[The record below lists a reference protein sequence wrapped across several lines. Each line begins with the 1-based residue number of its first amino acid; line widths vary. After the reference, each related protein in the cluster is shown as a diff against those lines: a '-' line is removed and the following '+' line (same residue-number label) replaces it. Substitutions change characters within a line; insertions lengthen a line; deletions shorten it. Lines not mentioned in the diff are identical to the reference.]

1 MPGRLTTLVPAP
13 HEGWPLFR
21 RHSSEVPADTSVD
34 DKPQG
39 KGRPTPTRKEAEAA
53 ARERAKLPRDR
64 KAMARMQRQQ
74 RAESSRKIREGM
86 KSGDEK
92 ALLPRDRGPVRR
104 YVRDIVDS
112 RMGFAELLAPMLI
125 LIMILGYTAGTTGQ
139 RYSTALWYTTIL
151 LVIGDVLLL
160 RMKVRRRVRAMFPDE
175 SVKGLTLYAVMRALN
190 LRFLRL
196 PKPKVKI
203 GQQLPE
209 QYH

>member
-1 MPGRLTTLVPAP
+1 
-13 HEGWPLFR
+13 LFR
-21 RHSSEVPADTSVD
+21 RHSSEIPADTVSGD

-64 KAMARMQRQQ
+64 KALARMQRQK
-74 RAESSRKIREGM
+74 RVESSRQIREGM

-92 ALLPRDRGPVRR
+92 NLLPRDQGPVRR
-104 YVRDIVDS
+104 FVRDTVDS
-112 RMGFAELLAPMLI
+112 RLGFSELLAPMLV
-125 LIMILGYTAGTTGQ
+125 LIMLLGYTAGSTGQ
-139 RYSTALWYTTIL
+139 AYSTALWYTTIL
-151 LVIGDVLLL
+151 LVVGDVLLL
-160 RMKVRRRVRAMFPDE
+160 RFRVRRRVRERFPD
-175 SVKGLTLYAVMRALN
+175 VPLKGLTVYAVMRALN

-209 QYH
+209 HYR

>member
-1 MPGRLTTLVPAP
+1 M
-13 HEGWPLFR
+13 FR

-64 KAMARMQRQQ
+64 KALARMQRQK
-74 RAESSRKIREGM
+74 RIESSRAIREGM

-92 ALLPRDRGPVRR
+92 NLLPRDRGPVRR
-104 YVRDIVDS
+104 YVRDLVDS
-112 RMGFAELLAPMLI
+112 RLGFSELLVPMLV
-125 LIMILGYTAGTTGQ
+125 LIMILGYAAGPTGQ

-151 LVIGDVLLL
+151 LVIGDVVLL
-160 RMKVRRRVRAMFPDE
+160 RLRVRRRVRAKFPDE
-175 SVKGLTLYAVMRALN
+175 SVKGLTVYAVMRALN

-209 QYH
+209 HYH

>member
-1 MPGRLTTLVPAP
+1 M
-13 HEGWPLFR
+13 FR
-21 RHSSEVPADTSVD
+21 RHSSEIPADDTVD

-64 KAMARMQRQQ
+64 KALAKMQRQK
-74 RAESSRKIREGM
+74 RIESSREIRQGM
-86 KSGDEK
+86 KTGDEK

-104 YVRDIVDS
+104 YVRDLVDS

-125 LIMILGYTAGTTGQ
+125 VIMLLGYTAGSSG
-139 RYSTALWYTTIL
+139 RAYSTGLWYTTIL
-151 LVIGDVLLL
+151 LVIGDVMLL
-160 RMKVRRRVRAMFPDE
+160 RFRVRRRVREMFPDE
-175 SVKGLTLYAVMRALN
+175 SLKGLTVYAVMRALN

-196 PKPKVKI
+196 PKPKVTI

-209 QYH
+209 HYR

>member
-1 MPGRLTTLVPAP
+1 
-13 HEGWPLFR
+13 LFR
-21 RHSSEVPADTSVD
+21 RHSSEISADDLSVD

-64 KAMARMQRQQ
+64 KALARMQRQK
-74 RAESSRKIREGM
+74 RMESSRQIREGM

-92 ALLPRDRGPVRR
+92 NLLPRDQGAVRR
-104 YVRDIVDS
+104 FVRDTVDS
-112 RMGFAELLAPMLI
+112 RLGFSELLAPMLV

-139 RYSTALWYTTIL
+139 AYSTALWYTTIL

-160 RMKVRRRVRAMFPDE
+160 RFRVRRRVRERWPDE
-175 SVKGLTLYAVMRALN
+175 PLKGLTVYAVMRALN

-209 QYH
+209 QYR